1 MKKIITILIALLLT
15 VGGTV
20 SLAGCGDDM
29 FDYDE
34 TKTQLFVYSF
44 DGGVGTEWLDKVSQR
59 FIEDYADVSFEDGKV
74 GVEIIPGKGKDTLS
88 SSLSTSPY
96 EVIFSE
102 SINYN
107 NLIAQGSIMDITSVV
122 TESLADVTD
131 GAETGSIADKMTA
144 QQKAAFT
151 AIDGNHY
158 VIPHYEVYSGLTYD
172 VKVFTDK
179 RLFFKDG
186 GGWTNIE
193 AEKSV
198 GPDGVRKSYDD
209 GLPSSFEEFE
219 TLLDRM
225 VALNVKPFV
234 WAGQYPEYT
243 NHLLLGMWAA
253 YSGKDEFMLNFSY
266 GEDSQTKGGTSRTVV
281 GFNGDT
287 PIVEVKNITPA
298 EGYWLK
304 QQVGK
309 YYPLQILEKV
319 ANDNRYYSDKMTG
332 VTTHMDAQRY
342 YVDSDLEN
350 EPIAMLIDGSYWYN
364 EAKDAFAA
372 SENKYKDRAKNRKFA
387 WMPLPRQAE
396 GSVTEGNGTK
406 NTLVESLSS
415 FAIINNNSTLRNNP
429 DKVKLAKTFL
439 KYCYTD
445 ESLREFTMTTGI
457 PKGLS
462 YKMEDSE
469 IKKMSFYAQSLFN
482 IKSTSDVVYPY
493 SDNEI
498 FIYNQE
504 RVLESSA
511 WSSTVGGTPYVY
523 PYTAIRA
530 GKTAKDYFLGM
541 SISAEDWEKRYGQ
554 YYLG

>member
-198 GPDGVRKSYDD
+198 GPDGVRGSYDD

-234 WAGQYPEYT
+234 WAG
-243 NHLLLGMWAA
+243 
-253 YSGKDEFMLNFSY
+253 
-266 GEDSQTKGGTSRTVV
+266 TVV

-350 EPIAMLIDGSYWYN
+350 KPIAMLIDGSYWYN

-396 GSVTEGNGTK
+396 GSVTKGNGTK